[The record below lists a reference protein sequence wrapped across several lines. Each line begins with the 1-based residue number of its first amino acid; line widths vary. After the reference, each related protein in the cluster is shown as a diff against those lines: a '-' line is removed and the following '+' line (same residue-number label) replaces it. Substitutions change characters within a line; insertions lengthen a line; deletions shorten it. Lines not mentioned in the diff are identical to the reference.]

1 MNNKYDGLR
10 RPEQYWE
17 AMLDSGAER
26 EIILMLLKKID
37 QLNER
42 VYEAE
47 ARAEDAYQ
55 EMVRLEAAM
64 RQRD

>member
-10 RPEQYWE
+10 KPEQYWK